1 MPLTVLAVF
10 AHPDDEVLACG
21 AVLARYARE
30 GHRVVTAIL
39 GEGLTSR
46 ADSRE
51 EALATDGMGERLDEL
66 REDVE
71 QAGRE
76 LGVAETRCL
85 DLPDNR
91 FDTLARLD
99 VVKLVEELK
108 AEFDPDVVFTHHAGD
123 VNVDHGVTAAAV
135 MTAFRSL
142 PDERPRTL
150 LAGEVLSSTD
160 YSIGWP
166 GRAFEPTVWVPVSE
180 EDVRRKVRAL
190 EAYGSE
196 VRAFPHPRSAEAI
209 EAAARVRG
217 VQCGT
222 EWAEAFRLLRSWGG
236 LPGIGL
242 GPNARNE

>member
-1 MPLTVLAVF
+1 VSLDVLAIF

-46 ADSRE
+46 AGSRE
-51 EALATDGMGERLDEL
+51 EALATAGMDDRLDDL
-66 REDVE
+66 RGDVE
-71 QAGRE
+71 RAGAE
-76 LGVAETRCL
+76 MGVAATRCFG
-85 DLPDNR
+85 LPDNR
-91 FDTLARLD
+91 FDSVARLD
-99 VVKLVEELK
+99 VVKIVEELK
-108 AEFDPDVVFTHHAGD
+108 GEFDPAVVFTHHGGD
-123 VNVDHGVTAAAV
+123 VNVDHGVVADAV

-142 PDERPRTL
+142 PGERGRTI

-166 GRAFEPTVWVPVSE
+166 GRAFEPTVWVPVE
-180 EDVRRKVRAL
+180 AQDVLRKVRAM

-209 EAAARVRG
+209 EALAHVRG
-217 VQCGT
+217 AQCG
-222 EWAEAFRLLRSWGG
+222 EPYAEAFRLLRSWGG
-236 LPGIGL
+236 LPAG
-242 GPNARNE
+242 